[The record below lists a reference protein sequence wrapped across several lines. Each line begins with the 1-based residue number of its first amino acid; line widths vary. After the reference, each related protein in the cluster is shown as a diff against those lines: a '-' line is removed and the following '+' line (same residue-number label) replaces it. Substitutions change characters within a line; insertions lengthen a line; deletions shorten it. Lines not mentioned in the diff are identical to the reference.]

1 MDFLNIKIKDKNYL
15 YKKGTTIEEIS
26 KQFNINYKYPILI
39 SYVDNRL
46 VELNKTLE
54 KDCVLSFVD
63 CTSRIG
69 SRIYL
74 KGLIFLLMCAIKE
87 LYGYNYSFKVCHSI
101 DKGTRIRCLF
111 DLTEEK
117 LEEIKSKMRELV
129 NSNLPIE
136 KCIVKG
142 KRQLIIL
149 NKQLILL

>member
-69 SRIYL
+69 SRIYS
-74 KGLIFLLMCAIKE
+74 KTIYNTGIVICWWSGFSFLL
-87 LYGYNYSFKVCHSI
+87 
-101 DKGTRIRCLF
+101 LF
-111 DLTEEK
+111 L
-117 LEEIKSKMRELV
+117 
-129 NSNLPIE
+129 
-136 KCIVKG
+136 
-142 KRQLIIL
+142 
-149 NKQLILL
+149 